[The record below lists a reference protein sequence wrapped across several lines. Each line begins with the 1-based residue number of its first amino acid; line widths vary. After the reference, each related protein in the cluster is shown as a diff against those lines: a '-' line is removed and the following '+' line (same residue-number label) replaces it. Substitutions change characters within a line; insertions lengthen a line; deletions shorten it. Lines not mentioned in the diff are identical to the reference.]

1 MSLRGSAV
9 SCLVLAAALTAAPVP
24 ASADDGPVYLAAGLR
39 GANEVGVPGDPDG
52 QATVVL
58 RISGDEIAFAARW
71 ERLDAPVDVR
81 VAAGGRGAPGEER
94 LRLLTGPLPA
104 NVRGVTGTVRAA
116 PGLVAALLADP
127 AAFHAGVRDARGS
140 VRGRLHRLSRAI
152 DLNGVLNGPGQAT
165 LAAATTPPEHATW
178 WLRPAGAALAYAA
191 SWSGVPGPVTG
202 GLVAREGVTRPASV
216 SLFAGALPENVT
228 GVSGVTPVPPEILR
242 KIATAPARYDA
253 VLRTSGPPVR
263 GRLGGGPVT
272 HPRALTAPVL
282 RGEQIYTCAQ
292 QPSGAYAFAQL
303 GVAATL
309 RGGIEHTY
317 VTPGSG
323 PPQWVA
329 PDGSAVRGSVVTRT
343 PNGDGVIP
351 ELVLDAAQA
360 GAAGGLLARAVQI
373 LRVNTTGGTAPPGPC
388 EPGTEARA
396 PYGADYVF
404 LS

>member
-1 MSLRGSAV
+1 MSLRESAA
-9 SCLVLAAALTAAPVP
+9 SCLVLAAALLAVPAP
-24 ASADDGPVYLAAGLR
+24 ASADDGLVYLAAGLR
-39 GANEVGVPGDPDG
+39 GANEAGVPGDPDG

-71 ERLDAPVDVR
+71 ERLDTPVDVR
-81 VAAGGRGAPGEER
+81 VAAGGKGVPGEER

-104 NVRGVTGTVRAA
+104 SVRGVTGTVRAA

-140 VRGRLHRLSRAI
+140 VRGRLHRLSRPV
-152 DLNGVLNGPGQAT
+152 DLNGVLNGPDQAT
-165 LAAATTPPEHATW
+165 LAAADPRGRAMW

-191 SWSGVPGPVTG
+191 SWSGAPTPVTG

-228 GVSGVTPVPPEILR
+228 GVSGVTPVPPEVLR
-242 KIATAPARYDA
+242 RIAAAPARWDV

-263 GRLGGGPVT
+263 ARLRGGPVT

-282 RGEQIYTCAQ
+282 RGEQIHTCAR

-309 RGGIEHTY
+309 SRGVEHTY

-360 GAAGGLLARAVQI
+360 GAAEGLLARAVQI
-373 LRVNTTGGTAPPGPC
+373 LRVNTTGGTAPAGPC